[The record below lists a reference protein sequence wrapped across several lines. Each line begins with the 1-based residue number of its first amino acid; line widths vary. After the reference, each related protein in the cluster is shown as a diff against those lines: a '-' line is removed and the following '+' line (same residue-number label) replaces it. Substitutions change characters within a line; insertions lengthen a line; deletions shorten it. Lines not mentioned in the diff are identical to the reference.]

1 VTDGR
6 RQIPGT
12 GGLLRQPSGFTLL
25 ELMISIVL
33 VTIIVVLLGA
43 SMRVGYRSL
52 ERGEEKAESMERF
65 RVSLR
70 LVDSQL
76 QSGLP
81 LAVREDGLNR
91 SVFVGKRDRMTIAS
105 NRSLF
110 RGGRGYVIA
119 SYRVESDMNNKR
131 TLFVHET
138 TIGLDKGEETKLLEG
153 FDEIRFEY
161 YQVDD
166 MKGEGQWVEEW
177 TDETR
182 FPGKVRLHL
191 GQGTRKLSLIIPV
204 HVKNIAWGPHL
215 VRDL

>member
-1 VTDGR
+1 VRNGQE
-6 RQIPGT
+6 QIQGT
-12 GGLLRQPSGFTLL
+12 GGPQARLSGFTLL

-33 VTIIVVLLGA
+33 VTIIVILLGS

-70 LVDSQL
+70 LLDSQL

-81 LAVREDGLNR
+81 LTIKEDGLNR
-91 SVFVGKRDRMTIAS
+91 SVFVGTRDRMTIAS

-110 RGGRGYVIA
+110 RGGRGYVVA
-119 SYRVESDMNNKR
+119 SYRVESDTNDKR
-131 TLFVHET
+131 TLFVQET
-138 TIGLDKGEETKLLEG
+138 TIGFDKGEETKLLEG

-177 TDETR
+177 TDEAR
-182 FPGKVRLHL
+182 FPGKVKLHL
-191 GQGTRKLSLIIPV
+191 EQGERRFSLIIPV
-204 HVKNIAWGPHL
+204 HVKKVARSRHL
-215 VRDL
+215 VGDV

>member
-1 VTDGR
+1 MRNGQE
-6 RQIPGT
+6 QIQGT
-12 GGLLRQPSGFTLL
+12 GGPQARLSGFTLL

-33 VTIIVVLLGA
+33 VTIIVILLGS

-70 LVDSQL
+70 LLDSQL

-81 LAVREDGLNR
+81 LTIKEDGLNR
-91 SVFVGKRDRMTIAS
+91 SVFVGTRDRMTIAS

-110 RGGRGYVIA
+110 RGGRGYVVA
-119 SYRVESDMNNKR
+119 SYRVESDTNDKR
-131 TLFVHET
+131 TLFVQET
-138 TIGLDKGEETKLLEG
+138 TIGFDKGEETKLLEG

-177 TDETR
+177 TDEAR
-182 FPGKVRLHL
+182 FPGKVKLHL
-191 GQGTRKLSLIIPV
+191 EQGERRFSLIIPV
-204 HVKNIAWGPHL
+204 HVKKVARSRHL
-215 VRDL
+215 VGDV

>member
-1 VTDGR
+1 MTDGR

-12 GGLLRQPSGFTLL
+12 GHPLRRLSGFTLL

-81 LAVREDGLNR
+81 LTIKEDGLNR
-91 SVFVGKRDRMTIAS
+91 SVFVGRRDRMTIAS

-119 SYRVESDMNNKR
+119 SYRVESDTNDKR

-138 TIGLDKGEETKLLEG
+138 TIGFDNGQETKLLEG
-153 FDEIRFEY
+153 FDQIRFEY

-177 TDETR
+177 ADETR

-191 GQGTRKLSLIIPV
+191 GQGTRRFSLIIPV
-204 HVKNIAWGPHL
+204 HVKKVARGRHL
-215 VRDL
+215 GGDV

>member
-1 VTDGR
+1 VRNGQE
-6 RQIPGT
+6 QIQGT
-12 GGLLRQPSGFTLL
+12 GGPQGRLSGFTLL

-33 VTIIVVLLGA
+33 VTIIVILLGS

-70 LVDSQL
+70 LLDSQL

-81 LAVREDGLNR
+81 LTIKEDGLNR
-91 SVFVGKRDRMTIAS
+91 SVFVGRRDRMTIAS

-119 SYRVESDMNNKR
+119 SYRVESDTNDKR
-131 TLFVHET
+131 TLFVQET
-138 TIGLDKGEETKLLEG
+138 TIGFDKGEETKLLEG

-166 MKGEGQWVEEW
+166 MKGEGRWVEEW

-182 FPGKVRLHL
+182 FPGKVKLHL
-191 GQGTRKLSLIIPV
+191 GQGTRRFSLIIPV
-204 HVKNIAWGPHL
+204 HVKKVARSRHL
-215 VRDL
+215 VGDV